1 MDEQQVTSGTGV
13 ADATAATEADLAA
26 GGLAELKAGEIEP
39 TADGQAAPGNGGR
52 SAPTA
57 DGGSIPGTDDAG
69 AAPLRPPTLHG
80 EFARV
85 IRTRPDWL
93 YGLLCSWGFGYGFL
107 AYIVLFTHPDLTHDP
122 MPTAVLV
129 VLSAIADG
137 SLTNQLAAEP
147 EWAAAL
153 LRGGEDPARILRV
166 RNLMLV
172 LCELFF
178 VCTVVAIIAR
188 LGHSNAWIPRALP
201 ELAVLPLAPIAI
213 GNLTS
218 VLVPTPFM
226 RLSARF
232 QAPGTWV
239 RWAIYVTI
247 PFVLSSLSL
256 ALYWLPSRLEARYE
270 PRVLEKVGSLKHLTV
285 TLSSATHVYVTIW
298 LVIIPLWQLAIW
310 LVSLRLADGLARMR
324 RHGLARLMDRHTELA
339 ESLPPLSL
347 YQATRQVP
355 TRCRE
360 IPTDLRA
367 ELRLIGSELLEA
379 STTLSRL

>member
-1 MDEQQVTSGTGV
+1 MDEQQAASGEPISAAALTIERAATEASAATVTAL
-13 ADATAATEADLAA
+13 ADATAAAA
-26 GGLAELKAGEIEP
+26 AMAGTAVPP
-39 TADGQAAPGNGGR
+39 TR
-52 SAPTA
+52 
-57 DGGSIPGTDDAG
+57 
-69 AAPLRPPTLHG
+69 PTLHG

-85 IRTRPDWL
+85 VRTRPDWL

-107 AYIVLFTHPDLTHDP
+107 AYIVLFTHPDLKHDP

-153 LRGGEDPARILRV
+153 LRGGEDPGRILRV

-178 VCTVVAIIAR
+178 VCTVVALIAR
-188 LGHSNAWIPRALP
+188 LGHSDAWIPRALP

-226 RLSARF
+226 RLSCRF

-247 PFVLSSLSL
+247 PFVLSSVSL
-256 ALYWLPSRLEARYE
+256 ALYWLPSRVEAHYQQ
-270 PRVLEKVGSLKHLTV
+270 RVLDRVGSLKHLTV
-285 TLSSATHVYVTIW
+285 TLTSATHVYVTIW
-298 LVIIPLWQLAIW
+298 LVLIPLWQLAIW
-310 LVSLRLADGLARMR
+310 LFSLRLADSLARMR

-339 ESLPPLSL
+339 GSLPTLSL
-347 YQATRQVP
+347 YDSARQLPV
-355 TRCRE
+355 RCRE

-367 ELRLIGSELLEA
+367 ELRLISSELLEA
-379 STTLSRL
+379 STTFSRL

>member
-1 MDEQQVTSGTGV
+1 MDEQQVAGMKQTPATV
-13 ADATAATEADLAA
+13 AAPPAATAAVDVAVDAA
-26 GGLAELKAGEIEP
+26 GRAAAGS
-39 TADGQAAPGNGGR
+39 TQAVGDAVD
-52 SAPTA
+52 AV
-57 DGGSIPGTDDAG
+57 DAG
-69 AAPLRPPTLHG
+69 VPGVPPKRPTLHG

-85 IRTRPDWL
+85 VRARPDWL
-93 YGLLCSWGFGYGFL
+93 IGMLCSWGFGYGFL
-107 AYIVLFTHPDLTHDP
+107 AYLVLFTHPDLKHDP

-147 EWAAAL
+147 KWAAAL

-178 VCTVVAIIAR
+178 VCTVVAVIAR
-188 LGHSNAWIPRALP
+188 LGHADAWIPRALP

-226 RLSARF
+226 RLSCRF

-247 PFVLSSLSL
+247 PLVLSSLSL
-256 ALYWLPSRLEARYE
+256 ALYWLPSRVEAHYE
-270 PRVLEKVGSLKHLTV
+270 QRVVGRVGSLKHLTV
-285 TLSSATHVYVTIW
+285 TLASATHVYVAIW
-298 LVIIPLWQLAIW
+298 LVIIPLWQLAVW
-310 LVSLRLADGLARMR
+310 LISLKLADSLARMR

-339 ESLPPLSL
+339 SSLPPLSL
-347 YQATRQVP
+347 PQATKQLPV
-355 TRCRE
+355 RCRE
-360 IPTDLRA
+360 IPTDVRA
-367 ELRLIGSELLEA
+367 ELRKIGSELLEA